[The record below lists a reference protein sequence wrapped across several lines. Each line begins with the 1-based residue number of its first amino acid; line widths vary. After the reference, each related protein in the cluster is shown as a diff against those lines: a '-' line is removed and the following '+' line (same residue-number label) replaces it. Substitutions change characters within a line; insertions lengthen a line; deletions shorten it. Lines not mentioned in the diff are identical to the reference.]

1 MLGQNQD
8 PADFGPQ
15 RGNVQVER
23 YIPLSLVLSYCDL
36 VVTNGGSGTLTA
48 ALGLGRVVAV
58 EGLTPATASRAVRAV
73 LAQQAYRAAAG
84 QMRAEINA
92 LPDADHAVALLERLG
107 TERQPI
113 LAG

>member
-1 MLGQNQD
+1 
-8 PADFGPQ
+8 
-15 RGNVQVER
+15 
-23 YIPLSLVLSYCDL
+23 

-48 ALGLGRVVAV
+48 ALGLGQVVGV
-58 EGLTPATASRAVRAV
+58 EGLTPETASRAVRAV
-73 LAQQAYRAAAG
+73 LAQQAYRPAAG

-107 TERQPI
+107 TEQQPI

>member
-1 MLGQNQD
+1 MTRDAGSKLGPGGFW
-8 PADFGPQ
+8 PAAGQSAGRALHPA
-15 RGNVQVER
+15 
-23 YIPLSLVLSYCDL
+23 LLVLPYCDL
-36 VVTNGGSGTLTA
+36 G
-48 ALGLGRVVAV
+48 V
-58 EGLTPATASRAVRAV
+58 EGLTPETASRAVRAV
-73 LAQQAYRAAAG
+73 LAQQAYRPAAG